1 MDVEKNIFSISNSET
16 YDLVDHEKYPILL
29 AEDNMDDVLITKRA
43 WKKGL
48 IKNELF
54 VVRDGEEALDFLYKK
69 NDFKHAPNPCMLLLD
84 LKMPKLD
91 GFDVLSVIK
100 KDNELSVLPVIV
112 LTSSNRD
119 KDILRAYELGCNS
132 YIIKPVNF
140 NNFINAVIEI
150 QRYWLILCE
159 IPTKNN

>member
-16 YDLVDHEKYPILL
+16 YDLVDYEKYPILL

-91 GFDVLSVIK
+91 GFEVLTVIK
-100 KDNELSVLPVIV
+100 KDNQLSVLPVIV

-119 KDILRAYELGCNS
+119 KDIQRAYELGCNS

-140 NNFINAVIEI
+140 NNFIKAVIEI

-159 IPTKNN
+159 IPTKKN